1 MAKTSQTKAFIRKGE
16 VFFLNGALIR
26 AQDSFSM
33 EIMLADTFLL
43 PSQIVSEET
52 ATSDLQKAYYYAQQM
67 MIEPRRKDDWQ
78 NRLEG
83 CVVKLPSATQKK
95 IWRACQERNLQKVLT
110 TIRSELKK
118 DVASIN

>member
-26 AQDSFSM
+26 AQDSFNM

-43 PSQIVSEET
+43 PSQIVSAET
-52 ATSDLQKAYYYAQQM
+52 AKSHLQKAYYYAQQM
-67 MIEPRRKDDWQ
+67 MIEPSLKDDWQ
-78 NRLEG
+78 SCLED

-95 IWRACQERNLQKVLT
+95 IWRACQENNLQKVIT

-118 DVASIN
+118 DVVPIN